1 MTEPRYRL
9 SDFNEIASDLTANN
23 GAHPTPDSWTPINLA
38 NDPETPPTAPELG
51 GFGIVYRGKRHVFSG
66 PQESAKTLAAY
77 AIGLETIRIDHGWIC
92 ILDFEMGRR
101 SARIRLREL
110 GATND
115 ELARIMYLEPET
127 PATPDRISALI
138 GWQPELVIIDAA
150 AGAYSMQGLDDNHRA
165 DVEKFASLY
174 VAPFYR
180 AEIATLVLDHVV
192 KNTESRGKYAIG
204 SERKTGGVD
213 VHLGFDTILP
223 IKRGS
228 TGIYKVT
235 TQKDRDGWHERGR
248 LADLHLTS
256 HPDTHQITWEWR
268 QAEHHEDPSSW
279 MPTIYMERVSKYLH
293 EDGEACSRKNIEDN
307 VEGGTDY
314 IRQAID
320 ALKRLGFITETKGPR
335 KARLFTH
342 HTIFTETEWEKDP
355 RSTTSPHLATTSPQA
370 NSIATSPPRLPLTG
384 GSERG
389 RGATTP
395 ENTTTSP
402 DSWIDELT
410 PKDYPPEDLYD

>member
-1 MTEPRYRL
+1 MT
-9 SDFNEIASDLTANN
+9 DIAHITE
-23 GAHPTPDSWTPINLA
+23 TPHDSWAPINLA
-38 NDPETPPTAPELG
+38 DDPETPPTPPDRG
-51 GFGIVYRGKRHVFSG
+51 GFGIVYKGKRHVFSG

-77 AIGLETIRIDHGWIC
+77 AIGLETLRAIPNTYISI
-92 ILDFEMGRR
+92 IDFEMGRR

-110 GATND
+110 GAEND
-115 ELARIMYLEPET
+115 ELARILYLEPEA
-127 PATPDRISALI
+127 PATPDRIRAI
-138 GWQPELVIIDAA
+138 VNHQPELVIIDAA
-150 AGAYSMQGLDDNHRA
+150 AGAYAVQGFDDNHRA
-165 DVEKFASLY
+165 DVEKFTSLY
-174 VAPFYR
+174 VLPFFR
-180 AEIATLVLDHVV
+180 AEIATIVLDHVV
-192 KNTESRGKYAIG
+192 KNIDNRGKYATG
-204 SERKTGGVD
+204 SARKVEGVD

-228 TGIYKVT
+228 NGIYKVT
-235 TQKDRDGWHERGR
+235 THKDRDGWHERGR

-268 QAEHHEDPSSW
+268 QTEHHEDPSSW
-279 MPTIYMERVSKYLH
+279 MPTVYMERVSKYLH
-293 EDGEACSRKNIEDN
+293 EDGEPCSRKNIEDN
-307 VEGGTDY
+307 VEGGTDF

-335 KARLFTH
+335 KARLFSH
-342 HTIFTETEWEKDP
+342 EQIFTKVEWEKDP
-355 RSTTSPHLATTSPQA
+355 RSTTSPDLATTSPQA